1 MIFPLLLYL
10 ATGNVEPML
19 PIMLPG
25 IDESTKSGYIALQ
38 SVHAVW
44 LACGACGFVGSDM
57 TFIMMSLYAWPLVYL
72 FIDHVD
78 ELNRVL
84 VETPRLANSLQVRLF
99 IRNIVGMHLELC
111 EYWIQIFN
119 FYLFFGLILIEFPE
133 SRSYMSNVQS
143 FYSIIGFVDCN
154 TNGLTMAFCAF
165 VILVVSWICIFETYM
180 NIQISHNYILQLN
193 WLPLYAIFL
202 LFLVK
207 LFAICV
213 LGTLIEMAVR
223 STQHS

>member
-1 MIFPLLLYL
+1 MSPPKVDILHCNLCMPYGWPAVPAVLSDPIWRSLWCHCTHGPWCICSSITWMSWTECWWRHRDWQTRFRCDYLYGISLECIWNCASTEYKYLIF
-10 ATGNVEPML
+10 T
-19 PIMLPG
+19 
-25 IDESTKSGYIALQ
+25 
-38 SVHAVW
+38 
-44 LACGACGFVGSDM
+44 
-57 TFIMMSLYAWPLVYL
+57 
-72 FIDHVD
+72 
-78 ELNRVL
+78 
-84 VETPRLANSLQVRLF
+84 
-99 IRNIVGMHLELC
+99 
-111 EYWIQIFN
+111 
-119 FYLFFGLILIEFPE
+119 LFFGLILIEFPE